1 MNAFDIWQPL
11 PLLYFGAL
19 AAGLVIAAVYF
30 FVPHARKIGLLDTP
44 TERKQHEGQIPLLG
58 GPVISFIFLLGLCI
72 ARPGTNYLLILTTA
86 FLVLVGAWDDLRGL
100 RWTTRLV
107 AQVCVAVIFV
117 QVLQISINDLGF
129 TLWKFESLDFS
140 LAHKLLAVLA
150 IVLTIN
156 AFNML
161 DGIDGLCALSALLV
175 IQHTLLSALIL
186 TDIVPENAELSS
198 LLLTDI
204 LPERLIFTSLF
215 LSGCLVGFL
224 VFNLQRSSARKIF
237 LGDSGS
243 MFLGLIISVLL
254 ISVFGGNIS
263 SDQPYTIDGYPILAL
278 WILAMPVADISN
290 TAIRRVIAGRS
301 PFAADRSHLHHKI
314 MDAGATPLQTLSIIT
329 FCSIFV
335 FWIGFYITFSLGN
348 KSSLIGFFIFLFLV
362 GFFPKIVKNVIQFFQ
377 RNQEE

>member
-1 MNAFDIWQPL
+1 MYSSELAQTL
-11 PLLYFGAL
+11 PLLYLGVL
-19 AAGLVIAAVYF
+19 AASLVIAAVYF
-30 FVPHARKIGLLDTP
+30 LVPYARKIGLLDTP

-58 GPVISFIFLLGLCI
+58 GPIISFIFLLFLCL
-72 ARPGTNYLLILTTA
+72 ARPQTNYLLVAATA

-100 RWTTRLV
+100 KWTTRLLV
-107 AQVCVAVIFV
+107 QVGVAVIFV
-117 QVLQISINDLGF
+117 HVLQMSINDLGF
-129 TLWKFESLDFS
+129 TLWEFESLDFF
-140 LAHKLLAVLA
+140 LAHKLLAVFA

-186 TDIVPENAELSS
+186 TDIVPENAALSS
-198 LLLTDI
+198 LLLSDV
-204 LPERLIFTSLF
+204 LPERLIFTSFF
-215 LSGCLVGFL
+215 LSGCLIGFL
-224 VFNLQRSSARKIF
+224 AFNLQRSSANKIF

-263 SDQPYTIDGYPILAL
+263 REQPYTIDGYPILAL
-278 WILAMPVADISN
+278 WILAMPLADISN
-290 TAIRRVIAGRS
+290 TAMRRLIAGRS

-314 MDAGATPLQTLSIIT
+314 MDAGATPLQTLSIIA

-348 KSSLIGFFIFLFLV
+348 QSSLIGFFIFLFLV
-362 GFFPKIVKNVIQFFQ
+362 GYLPKIFED
-377 RNQEE
+377 R